1 MEEHFIVF
9 IKGPGLPF
17 KIEVNK
23 IWIEKDK
30 VYFNIVGLSSKA
42 KFSSKL
48 FEHVRENIFR
58 CNAGDIDDWI
68 LRQKEAVK
76 VKISE
81 KKEINYKALEEQL
94 KDSDLVNIKIEEL
107 IKEIDSDLIQIKTS
121 LDQLI
126 KSGGEKLKQKA
137 LRSFTFFTAR
147 LKEEL
152 DNIKIPLI
160 INSYNL
166 NNFAESLTKFI
177 NAIDFISKRTL
188 SDFSREVHSEVAEL
202 NFLIQ
207 KLEKR
212 HLILKKKLEKNDSRY

>member
-30 VYFNIVGLSSKA
+30 VYFRIVGLSSQA
-42 KFSSKL
+42 KIPRRL
-48 FEHVRENIFR
+48 FEYVGENVFR
-58 CNAGDIDDWI
+58 CDVGAIDDWI

-81 KKEINYKALEEQL
+81 RKEIVYKAREEQL
-94 KDSDLVNIKIEEL
+94 KDSDLEDVKVEEL
-107 IKEIDSDLIQIKTS
+107 IKEIDNDFIQMKTS

-126 KSGGEKLKQKA
+126 NAGGKKLKQKA

-147 LKEEL
+147 LKEEI

-160 INSYNL
+160 INNYNL
-166 NNFAESLTKFI
+166 NNFADSLAKFM
-177 NAIDFISKRTL
+177 NAIDFISRKTL
-188 SDFSREVHSEVAEL
+188 TDFSREVHSEVAEL
-202 NFLIQ
+202 NFLFK

-212 HLILKKKLEKNDSRY
+212 HLILTKKIE